1 MTLIHASC
9 VALGPRGVL
18 IRGKAGVGKSDLALR
33 LMDGGAQLIADDQVE
48 VTPQG
53 GQLVASC
60 PASIRGLIE
69 VRHVGLLAAPAL
81 DHISLALILDP
92 GTPGLLE
99 RLPEPTTIML
109 AGLAIPALR
118 LPYFEASTPAKIRLF
133 LQQGEIVI

>member
-1 MTLIHASC
+1 MALIHASC

-33 LMDGGAQLIADDQVE
+33 LMDGGAQLVADDQVE

-53 GQLVASC
+53 GQLIASC
-60 PASIRGLIE
+60 PANIRGLIE
-69 VRHVGLLAAPAL
+69 VRHVGLLATPIL
-81 DHISLALILDP
+81 DSVSLALILDP

-99 RLPEPTTIML
+99 RLPEPATIML
-109 AGLAIPALR
+109 AGVAIPALR

-133 LQQGEIVI
+133 LQQGDIVI